1 MKQTKQKQPRL
12 SKKAQ
17 HAVEVIYEHLQ
28 RNIQKRGV
36 KHYEQT
42 LITRGF
48 VSGLCA
54 MAQLNHLDLTE
65 SEAANVFRYLKPY
78 LDQMAEADG
87 I

>member
-1 MKQTKQKQPRL
+1 MAKRTQKKLNEKTR
-12 SKKAQ
+12 

-28 RNIQKRGV
+28 KNIQKRGV
-36 KHYEQT
+36 KHYEQI

-65 SEAANVFRYLKPY
+65 REAADVFRHLKPY
-78 LDQMAEADG
+78 LDQMADKDAF
-87 I
+87 

>member
-1 MKQTKQKQPRL
+1 MAKARRQIKL
-12 SKKAQ
+12 SERAL
-17 HAVEVIYEHLQ
+17 HAVDVIQEHLQ

-36 KHYEQT
+36 KHYEQI

-65 SEAANVFRYLKPY
+65 REAADVFRTLKPL
-78 LDQMAEADG
+78 LDKMAEHDAF
-87 I
+87 